1 MARTHR
7 RQKVVNAGTVARWF
21 DWRRW
26 TWLARTCVAG
36 LLLADLSLGHPAPGL
51 SGKHLVLLVG
61 SVLAALTWIAWLP
74 AERTAPWIRVP
85 VLTVG
90 MVGACLAALVSPGTA
105 ATALPLAIG
114 VMAGSSFT
122 VLEGAWVAA
131 CGLVTLVAGSM
142 VVTSRGFSL
151 LGACA
156 SVVGGLLAGLWRSQ
170 YRLRAEEAE
179 LAAAQ
184 TQRAEQEHIRA
195 QVLEERTR
203 IAREI
208 HDILAHTLGGLVVQL
223 DAADALLGEGADRE
237 GGRRL
242 VGGARRLAVKGLE
255 EARQAITALRTDPVD
270 LPEALATL
278 TSGDSRRGRI
288 SYEVRGTPRR
298 LAPDVGL
305 AVYRTAQEALAN
317 ARKHAPGA
325 AVAVT
330 LSFGERTT
338 GLRVV
343 NGAPPD
349 APGAALDPGEP
360 LAATGG
366 GYGLTGLTE
375 RAELLGGTLLASQDG
390 DDWVI
395 ELTVPG

>member
-1 MARTHR
+1 MGQWANTPEAEL
-7 RQKVVNAGTVARWF
+7 VNTDTLARWS
-21 DWRRW
+21 DWRSW
-26 TWLARTCVAG
+26 MWLVRVGLAG
-36 LLLADLSLGHPAPGL
+36 LIVADIWLGRPEPGL
-51 SGKHLVLLVG
+51 SGNHLVLLIG

-74 AERTAPWIRVP
+74 AERVGPRIRVP
-85 VLTVG
+85 VLLAG

-105 ATALPLAIG
+105 AEALPLVIG
-114 VMAGSSFT
+114 VMAGSSYP
-122 VLEGAWVAA
+122 VLEGAAVAA
-131 CGLVTLVAGSM
+131 CGLVTLGVGSL

-156 SVVGGLLAGLWRSQ
+156 AVIGGLLAGLWRSQ
-170 YRLRAEEAE
+170 YRLRAEQAE
-179 LAAAQ
+179 LTAIQ

-195 QVLEERTR
+195 QVLDERTR

-223 DAADALLGEGADRE
+223 DAADALLSEGNDPE

-242 VGGARRLAVKGLE
+242 VGGARRLAVEGLK
-255 EARQAITALRTDPVD
+255 EARQAIAALRTDAVD
-270 LPEALATL
+270 LPEALAAL
-278 TSGDSRRGRI
+278 AVGAGRRGQA
-288 SYEVRGTPRR
+288 SYEVRGTPHR
-298 LAPDVGL
+298 LAPETSL

-330 LSFGERTT
+330 LCFEEQVA
-338 GLRVV
+338 GLRVA

-349 APGAALDPGEP
+349 APAASQGEP

-366 GYGLTGLTE
+366 GYGLNGLTE
-375 RAELLGGTLLASQDG
+375 RAELLGGTLHAGPDG
-390 DDWVI
+390 KGWVV

>member
-1 MARTHR
+1 MGRTRR
-7 RQKVVNAGTVARWF
+7 RQKLVNAGTLARWF

-26 TWLARTCVAG
+26 AWLWRTCVAG
-36 LLLADLSLGHPAPGL
+36 LLLADISLGDPAPGL
-51 SGKHLVLLVG
+51 SGRHLVVLVG

-74 AERTAPWIRVP
+74 AERVSPWIREP
-85 VLTVG
+85 VLIVG

-105 ATALPLAIG
+105 AAALPLVIG
-114 VMAGSSFT
+114 IVAGSSFSM
-122 VLEGAWVAA
+122 LEGAWV
-131 CGLVTLVAGSM
+131 VAGGLITLGVGSL
-142 VVTSRGFSL
+142 VVTTPGFSL

-156 SVVGGLLAGLWRSQ
+156 TVVGGLAAGLWRSQ
-170 YRLRAEEAE
+170 YRLRAEQAE
-179 LAAAQ
+179 LVAAQ
-184 TQRAEQEHIRA
+184 TQRAEQEHVRA
-195 QVLEERTR
+195 QVLDERTR

-223 DAADALLGEGADRE
+223 DAADALLGEGDDPE

-255 EARQAITALRTDPVD
+255 ETRQAIATLRTDPVN
-270 LPEALATL
+270 LPAALAAL
-278 TSGDSRRGRI
+278 AAGDGLRGQV
-288 SYEVRGTPRR
+288 SYEVRGAPRR
-298 LAPDVGL
+298 IAPDVGL

-330 LSFGERTT
+330 LSFGGHATS
-338 GLRVV
+338 LRVV
-343 NGAPPD
+343 NGAPPA
-349 APGAALDPGEP
+349 APGDEAGPGAP

-375 RAELLGGTLLASQDG
+375 RAELLGGTLQAGPDAG
-390 DDWVI
+390 GWVV
-395 ELTVPG
+395 ELTVPA